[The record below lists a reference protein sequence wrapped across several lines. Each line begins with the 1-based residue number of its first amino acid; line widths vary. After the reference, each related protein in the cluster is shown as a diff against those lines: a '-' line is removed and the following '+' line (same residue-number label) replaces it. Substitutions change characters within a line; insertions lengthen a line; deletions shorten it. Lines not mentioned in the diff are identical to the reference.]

1 MKLEFNNHKKMTE
14 PFFEKN
20 CDYTQNVVNWAFW
33 GLESTFVNFCP
44 NFSSYFS
51 EIVPN
56 ERH

>member
-1 MKLEFNNHKKMTE
+1 MTE

-44 NFSSYFS
+44 NFSSHFS